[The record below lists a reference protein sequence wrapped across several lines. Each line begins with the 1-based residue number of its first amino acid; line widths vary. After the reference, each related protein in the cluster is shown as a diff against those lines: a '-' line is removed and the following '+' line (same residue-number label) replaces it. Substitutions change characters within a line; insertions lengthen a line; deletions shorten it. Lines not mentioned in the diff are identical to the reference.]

1 MSTPTPGPSDLL
13 AEGPS
18 FPLLVKVLAS
28 ALVLALLVGGAR
40 VSAKMADTD
49 MGWSAYALFFG
60 GLVLV
65 LGSYLTILRSRTAI
79 SPTHIR
85 QFGLWTREV
94 ALTDVSQAKLIYIPM
109 LRWLIAPR
117 LMVRVRGR
125 GLYTF
130 YTADPEVLAYMRHLG
145 LGQAM
150 QPGDGMR

>member
-1 MSTPTPGPSDLL
+1 
-13 AEGPS
+13 
-18 FPLLVKVLAS
+18 
-28 ALVLALLVGGAR
+28 
-40 VSAKMADTD
+40 

-94 ALTDVSQAKLIYIPM
+94 ALADVSQAKLIHIPM